1 MNKSG
6 LLKSV
11 LMTAVALGALCAGA
25 WRAEAATYVQTD
37 LVSDIPALAT
47 ITDSELVNSWG
58 ISHLPTSPF
67 WISNQGTNTTTLY
80 AVPGSTNVSK
90 FIINAP
96 SGFVAI
102 PTTASGPQG
111 PTGQVANSNTS
122 SFDLGNGGNGQ
133 HALFIFAN
141 LNGTISAWNGGA
153 GAAAITQATTAGASS
168 TGLAINQANT
178 LLYAANDAG
187 TGSINVFNSSFAPAS
202 LGAGAFATPAA
213 IAAAGLVPFNVQDI
227 GGNVYVTYALPGHA
241 NQTAAAEGQG
251 AVAVFNESGV
261 LQSMKV
267 GGPFASPWGVAL
279 APAGFGA
286 FGGDLLVGEFSFA
299 DSEIDAFNP
308 TNWAFLGTIEI
319 NPGAGD
325 TPGGLWALT
334 FGSGGS
340 GDPNTLYFTD
350 GINGEAAGLFG
361 AIESVPEPS
370 TWALMLVGLGGL
382 GLVAR
387 RRRRSPLAIG

>member
-122 SFDLGNGGNGQ
+122 SFDLGNAANGQ
-133 HALFIFAN
+133 HPLFIFAN
-141 LNGTISAWNGGA
+141 LNGPIYAWNGG
-153 GAAAITQATTAGASS
+153 
-168 TGLAINQANT
+168 
-178 LLYAANDAG
+178 
-187 TGSINVFNSSFAPAS
+187 
-202 LGAGAFATPAA
+202 
-213 IAAAGLVPFNVQDI
+213 
-227 GGNVYVTYALPGHA
+227 
-241 NQTAAAEGQG
+241 
-251 AVAVFNESGV
+251 
-261 LQSMKV
+261 
-267 GGPFASPWGVAL
+267 
-279 APAGFGA
+279 
-286 FGGDLLVGEFSFA
+286 
-299 DSEIDAFNP
+299 
-308 TNWAFLGTIEI
+308 
-319 NPGAGD
+319 
-325 TPGGLWALT
+325 
-334 FGSGGS
+334 
-340 GDPNTLYFTD
+340 
-350 GINGEAAGLFG
+350 
-361 AIESVPEPS
+361 
-370 TWALMLVGLGGL
+370 
-382 GLVAR
+382 
-387 RRRRSPLAIG
+387 